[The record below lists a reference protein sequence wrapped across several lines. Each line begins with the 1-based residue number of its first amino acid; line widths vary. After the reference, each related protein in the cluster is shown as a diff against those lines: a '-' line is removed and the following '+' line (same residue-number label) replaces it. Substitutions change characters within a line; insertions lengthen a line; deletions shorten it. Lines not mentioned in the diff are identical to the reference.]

1 RSSVDALC
9 RASSECGSVMGT
21 IQLPLRLSTA
31 TTPAVGDE
39 EKVAEDTSPP
49 SPAAGKRQAMMME
62 AVDFGSTNRI
72 MKLREVNG
80 SSSGRGNS
88 AGSDGCGE
96 VESVGECPTVE
107 PSPETI
113 MPGDAPSA
121 RDELNEAEYIAADGY
136 GFDYVIVFKA
146 ERAGVMTAYATE
158 TVKRIVAAGFE
169 VRVYFSCSR
178 EEVFCEMRA
187 TVERLMQFADQVN
200 RKMLLDRFHLS
211 EAATAGDPEANI
223 APIKINDDPNITYR
237 SPYECIYARYDR
249 RPDLQHLYYKG
260 DGMSHPFR

>member
-1 RSSVDALC
+1 MDRNDRLESGYLDSEDSLLDEHGEPAVEMQNPLSDTLNRIRINSMNNPDHPHKFSDDDGSSAASSKVQLNAFGVGDAGAGAGSARAGAGAGSGRSSVDALC

-88 AGSDGCGE
+88 AGSDGGGE

-121 RDELNEAEYIAADGY
+121 GDELNE
-136 GFDYVIVFKA
+136 
-146 ERAGVMTAYATE
+146 
-158 TVKRIVAAGFE
+158 VK
-169 VRVYFSCSR
+169 
-178 EEVFCEMRA
+178 
-187 TVERLMQFADQVN
+187 LM
-200 RKMLLDRFHLS
+200 M
-211 EAATAGDPEANI
+211 
-223 APIKINDDPNITYR
+223 
-237 SPYECIYARYDR
+237 
-249 RPDLQHLYYKG
+249 
-260 DGMSHPFR
+260 